1 MSKAVTAGTTAI
13 VLLSATLALPTAQAR
28 PDLTGTWVMDLSRSE
43 SAKQN
48 EPIGPTTVAIVQ
60 GVEDLVF
67 TVTSGD
73 KSATVTYRFDGRPSA
88 VPGGTATSHW
98 EGNALVTDMIRTIS
112 GQTVTT
118 RETRRLSAGGD
129 EMIVESVLVV
139 QHGYTLSGTKNYGAG
154 TDVFVKA
161 R

>member
-1 MSKAVTAGTTAI
+1 
-13 VLLSATLALPTAQAR
+13 
-28 PDLTGTWVMDLSRSE
+28 
-43 SAKQN
+43 
-48 EPIGPTTVAIVQ
+48 
-60 GVEDLVF
+60 
-67 TVTSGD
+67 
-73 KSATVTYRFDGRPSA
+73 
-88 VPGGTATSHW
+88 
-98 EGNALVTDMIRTIS
+98 MIRTIS

-154 TDVFVKA
+154 TDVFVRA